1 MFERFSK
8 DVRQAVVLAQEEARL
23 FDHRYIGTEHLL
35 AGLLRVEEGV
45 AARVLADLGIEIAM
59 VREQILQICGRG
71 EKERVR
77 QIPFTPRAK
86 RVLTHSLEEAQSLG
100 SPHGIGTEHVLLGV
114 AREND
119 SVGTR
124 ILLDLGAGPDEVRRR
139 VLVALNDPQ
148 ALKAR
153 AAIARQRL
161 RAIEAQLS
169 AFDRR
174 EDVARVVGEAADT
187 TQAQV
192 LLSRLLDLGPGQAEA
207 ILTMHLL
214 EWTAAERARLQQE
227 RDMLRAELGSDN

>member
-1 MFERFSK
+1 M
-8 DVRQAVVLAQEEARL
+8 
-23 FDHRYIGTEHLL
+23 
-35 AGLLRVEEGV
+35 
-45 AARVLADLGIEIAM
+45 
-59 VREQILQICGRG
+59 QICGRG

-124 ILLDLGAGPDEVRRR
+124 ILLELGAGPDEVRRR
-139 VLVALNDPQ
+139 VLVALNNPQ
-148 ALKAR
+148 ALNAR

-174 EDVARVVGEAADT
+174 EEVARIAGDAADT
-187 TQAQV
+187 SEAQV
-192 LLSRLLDLGPGQAEA
+192 LLSDLLDLGPGQAEA
-207 ILTMHLL
+207 ILAIRIL
-214 EWTAAERARLQQE
+214 EWTASERARLEQD